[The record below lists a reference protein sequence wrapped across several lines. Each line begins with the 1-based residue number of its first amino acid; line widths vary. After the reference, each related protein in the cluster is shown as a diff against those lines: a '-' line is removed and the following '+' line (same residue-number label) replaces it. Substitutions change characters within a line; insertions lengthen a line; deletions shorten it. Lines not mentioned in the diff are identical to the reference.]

1 MFFLVTLFDRLQIF
15 TTLRILLIKLL
26 YFLINKWNFL
36 KMKNCLL
43 LLTFVMIFGTAYSQK
58 ISTPLE
64 LSGFKTL
71 TSHQQ
76 MINYLKTLP
85 RDKSPFQIEDFA
97 VSANGMKIPVLK
109 FSTGEFGKDEKKLKV
124 LLFAQQHGN
133 EPSGKEGVLM
143 LLSKFVSGELSHL
156 LHKVDVAIIPMMNP
170 DGNESDKRRNGNDA
184 DLNRDHLLL
193 LQPEN
198 QGLHK
203 FFNKYLFEV
212 SMDVHEYG
220 PFSRDWM
227 ELGYRKNSIVTAGI
241 LTNINTPQAIR
252 TYSRTKYFPWLTA
265 QMKISGYSFSEYTPG
280 GPPEIE
286 YIRQSTFDINDGRQS
301 FGSLGALSFIQEGM
315 YGRDSID
322 NIEVRAKS
330 QMIAML
336 CYLEFMSQNADEI
349 KLLVK
354 TEREKLING
363 SPEKVAIQMKHESDG
378 SKLEMTLLSTITEKD
393 TVITVSNY
401 CPVVKSLFDVE
412 KPFGY
417 LIPSGETQLLD
428 WANRHQFQISKYVVG
443 NNDIVEGM
451 LITSV
456 DSIDFEGDVVVNPIY
471 STWKLSLNDLKGEY
485 FLLPTKQLAGNVI
498 VQALEPKSMIGLVTY
513 KHFESLLKL
522 GQNYPVLRVYR

>member
-1 MFFLVTLFDRLQIF
+1 MFFLVTLFNRLQIF
-15 TTLRILLIKLL
+15 TIPKILLIKLL
-26 YFLINKWNFL
+26 YFVINKWNFL

-43 LLTFVMIFGTAYSQK
+43 LLACVMIIGTTYSQK

-76 MINYLKTLP
+76 MINYIKSLP
-85 RDKSPFQIEDFA
+85 RDKSPFLTEDFA
-97 VSANGMKIPVLK
+97 LSATGMKIPVLK
-109 FSTGEFGKDEKKLKV
+109 FSTGEFGNDEKKLKV

-143 LLSKFVSGELSHL
+143 LLSKFASGELSHL
-156 LHKVDVAIIPMMNP
+156 LQKLDLAIIPMMNP
-170 DGNESDKRRNGNDA
+170 DGNNSDKRRNGNGA
-184 DLNRDHLLL
+184 DLNRDHLIL

-227 ELGYRKNSIVTAGI
+227 ELGYRKNSNVTAGI

-265 QMKISGYSFSEYTPG
+265 QMKKSGYSFSEYTPG

-301 FGSLGALSFIQEGM
+301 IGSLGALSFIQEGM
-315 YGRDSID
+315 NGRDSID
-322 NIEVRAKS
+322 NIEVRTKS
-330 QMIAML
+330 QMTAML
-336 CYLEFMSQNADEI
+336 CYLEFMYQNADEI
-349 KLLVK
+349 KLMVK
-354 TEREKLING
+354 TEREKLVNG
-363 SPEKVAIQMKHESDG
+363 SPEKVAIQMKHERDG
-378 SKLEMTLLSTITEKD
+378 SKLEMTLLSTRTGKD
-393 TVITVSNY
+393 TVITVSDY

-417 LIPSGETQLLD
+417 LIPADDRQLLD
-428 WANRHQFQISKYVVG
+428 WANRHQFQLSKYTVG
-443 NNDIVEGM
+443 NNDMIEGM
-451 LITSV
+451 LITSI
-456 DSIDFEGDVVVNPIY
+456 DSIDFEGDIVVNPIY
-471 STWKLSLNDLKGEY
+471 STRKVPLNDLKGEY
-485 FLLPTKQLAGNVI
+485 YLLPTKQLAGNVI

-513 KHFESLLKL
+513 KQFEHLLKPE
-522 GQNYPVLRVYR
+522 QVYPVLRIYR

>member
-1 MFFLVTLFDRLQIF
+1 
-15 TTLRILLIKLL
+15 
-26 YFLINKWNFL
+26 
-36 KMKNCLL
+36 MKNCLL
-43 LLTFVMIFGTAYSQK
+43 LLAFVMIIGTTYSQK

-64 LSGFKTL
+64 LSGFKSL

-76 MINYLKTLP
+76 MIDYINSLP
-85 RDKSPFQIEDFA
+85 RDKSPFLTEDFA
-97 VSANGMKIPVLK
+97 VSATGMKIPVLK

-143 LLSKFVSGELSHL
+143 LLSRFASGELSQL
-156 LHKVDVAIIPMMNP
+156 LQNLDIAIIPMMNP
-170 DGNESDKRRNGNDA
+170 DGNEKDRRRNGNGA

-220 PFSRDWM
+220 PFSEDWM
-227 ELGYRKNSIVTAGI
+227 DRGYRKNSNVTAGI

-265 QMKISGYSFSEYTPG
+265 QMNKTGYSFSEYTPG
-280 GPPEIE
+280 GPPEVE

-301 FGSLGALSFIQEGM
+301 IGSLGTLSFIQEGM
-315 YGRDSID
+315 NGRDSID

-330 QMIAML
+330 QMTAML
-336 CYLEFMSQNADEI
+336 NYLQFMSQNADEI
-349 KLLVK
+349 KLMVK

-363 SPEKVAIQMKHESDG
+363 SPEKVAVQMKHERDG
-378 SKLEMTLLSTITEKD
+378 SKLEMILLSTTTGKD
-393 TVITVSNY
+393 TVLTVSNY
-401 CPVVKSLFDVE
+401 CPVVKSLFDVD

-417 LIPSGETQLLD
+417 LIPASETKLID
-428 WANRHQFQISKYVVG
+428 WVNRHQFQISKY
-443 NNDIVEGM
+443 NHETTDMIEGM
-451 LITSV
+451 LITSI
-456 DSIDFEGDVVVNPIY
+456 DSIDFEGDVVVNPIFA
-471 STWKLSLNDLKGEY
+471 TWKVPLNEIKSEY

-498 VQALEPKSMIGLVTY
+498 VQALEPKSMIGLATY
-513 KHFESLLKL
+513 KQFEYLLKTE
-522 GQNYPVLRVYR
+522 QIYPVLRLYR

>member
-1 MFFLVTLFDRLQIF
+1 
-15 TTLRILLIKLL
+15 
-26 YFLINKWNFL
+26 
-36 KMKNCLL
+36 MKNCLL
-43 LLTFVMIFGTAYSQK
+43 LIAFTMLFGTTYSQK

-76 MINYLKTLP
+76 MIDYIKTLP
-85 RDKSPFQIEDFA
+85 QDKSPFLIEDFA

-109 FSTGEFGKDEKKLKV
+109 FSLGDFGKDDKKLKV

-133 EPSGKEGVLM
+133 EPSGKEGVLI
-143 LLSKFVSGELSHL
+143 LLSKFASGELSHL
-156 LHKVDVAIIPMMNP
+156 LQKLDIAIIPMMNP
-170 DGNESDKRRNGNDA
+170 DGNEADRRRNGNGA
-184 DLNRDHLLL
+184 DLNRDHLML

-227 ELGYRKNSIVTAGI
+227 ELGYRKNSNVTAGI
-241 LTNINTPQAIR
+241 LTNINTPEAIR
-252 TYSRTKYFPWLTA
+252 TYSRTKYFPWLTS
-265 QMKISGYSFSEYTPG
+265 QMKKTGYSFSEYTPG

-301 FGSLGALSFIQEGM
+301 IGSLGALSFIQEGM
-315 YGRDSID
+315 NGRDSID

-330 QMIAML
+330 QMTAML
-336 CYLEFMSQNADEI
+336 FYLEFMSQNADEI

-354 TEREKLING
+354 TERAKLING
-363 SPEKVAIQMKHESDG
+363 SPEKVAIQMKHERDG
-378 SKLEMTLLSTITEKD
+378 SKLEMTLLSTTTGKD

-401 CPVVKSLFDVE
+401 CPVVKSLFDVK

-417 LIPSGETQLLD
+417 LIPSSETKLMA
-428 WANRHQFQISKYVVG
+428 WVNRHQFQFSKYVAG
-443 NNDIVEGM
+443 NNDIIEGM
-451 LITSV
+451 LITSI

-471 STWKLSLNDLKGEY
+471 STWKVPLNDLKGEY
-485 FLLPTKQLAGNVI
+485 FLLPIKQLAGNVI

-513 KHFESLLKL
+513 KPFEYLLKL
-522 GQNYPVLRVYR
+522 EQTYPVLRIYR